1 MTWFKRQG
9 SGLQRYS
16 MRAAGTACVALVL
29 CSTLQAG
36 VFRCSKAD
44 GTQVFQDSP
53 CEVAGTSRTRPR
65 PPDRTAS
72 PVLQAAIKVQ
82 GTAAGIE
89 QMQRWCA
96 REDYPSALAISEARR
111 GWTSKHA
118 TLLQQAAQ
126 TIQARLSR
134 DERREVASQVKAVG
148 EAEVQKLAG
157 AAREERQLWCH
168 AAAARIAAPE
178 MDLLAQPKLL
188 EALGNPR

>member
-53 CEVAGTSRTRPR
+53 CAVAEASRTQPG
-65 PPDRTAS
+65 PPSRTAS
-72 PVLQAAIKVQ
+72 PAVQAAIKVQ
-82 GTAAGIE
+82 GAAAEIE

-111 GWTSKHA
+111 GWISKHA
-118 TLLQQAAQ
+118 ALLQQAAQ